1 MNVQAITWHAIT
13 VEPEQLETQ
22 KKFLTETLGLT
33 LAMEMYGVF
42 VYALP
47 DGGMLELY
55 TPQTAPDFG
64 YNGSI
69 AFGFRVDDVEAASAE
84 IAEAGGELLGEIN
97 RVPDLDYAY
106 RHFRGVDGRVY
117 GLNESKPQPR

>member
-1 MNVQAITWHAIT
+1 MNVQAITWHSIT
-13 VEPEQLETQ
+13 VEPEQLEAQ
-22 KKFLTETLGLT
+22 KTFITETLGLP

-47 DGGMLELY
+47 DGGLLELY

-84 IAEAGGELLGEIN
+84 IAAAGGELLGEIN
-97 RVPDLDYAY
+97 RVPDADYAY
-106 RHFRGVDGRVY
+106 RHFRGPDGSVY